1 MGCIRK
7 KGHNRGMEK
16 TDLKSRI
23 MADMEVEV
31 DEIVDWEVAKAAMTL
46 EDIEDILLIVRQRMS
61 EKIAQHLMEER
72 ERKRAGAIP
81 ESRVT
86 GKRLHPKGKK
96 REA

>member
-1 MGCIRK
+1 
-7 KGHNRGMEK
+7 MEK

-72 ERKRAGAIP
+72 ERKRAWAIP